1 MKKIEKNKTDILSEE
16 ALEKVTG
23 GKRVIIST
31 ERREYEKDAE
41 RMPVSLTGF
50 AKNAGKKINS
60 GG

>member
-23 GKRVIIST
+23 GNRVIIST

-50 AKNAGKKINS
+50 AKNAGKK
-60 GG
+60 